1 MTQTRGTVWNY
12 GFASPKGEGVLSG
25 EAWLDLSHAF
35 EERMPVPDWPGEHMQ
50 PFELVRYRVK
60 VNTGLQN
67 NLRMNLH
74 CGTHV
79 DAPSHYAEGRV
90 DIDGVDF
97 RRLMGECA
105 VVDVEKGPLG
115 QVTSDDL
122 RRHEALIRGA
132 PMVFLSTGWER
143 MWKNEEYG
151 SKYPFLTEDAGEFL
165 VAVGVQVVGLDTPG
179 PDAPIR
185 SLHRKG
191 DPLHWMLLGRDV
203 LIIENLANLRPL
215 VGKRV
220 FVYAVPIN
228 IRGATGA
235 PARVLAR
242 LLDG

>member
-1 MTQTRGTVWNY
+1 MTEV
-12 GFASPKGEGVLSG
+12 
-25 EAWLDLSHAF
+25 WLDLSHPF
-35 EERMPVPDWPGEHMQ
+35 EEGIPVPDWPGEELQ
-50 PFELVRYRVK
+50 PFQLIRYRVK

-79 DAPSHYAEGRV
+79 DAPSHYAEGRA

-97 RRLMGECA
+97 RLLMGDCA

-115 QVTSDDL
+115 QVTAEDL
-122 RRHEALIRGA
+122 RRHEALVRSA

-143 MWKNEEYG
+143 MWRRPEYG
-151 SKYPFLTEDAGEFL
+151 SQYPFLTEDAGEFL
-165 VAVGVQVVGLDTPG
+165 LEAGVKVVGVDTPG

-185 SLHRKG
+185 SPYRKG

-203 LIIENLANLRPL
+203 LIVENLTNLRPL
-215 VGKRV
+215 VGRRV
-220 FVYAVPIN
+220 WVFAVPIN

-242 LLDG
+242 LVEG